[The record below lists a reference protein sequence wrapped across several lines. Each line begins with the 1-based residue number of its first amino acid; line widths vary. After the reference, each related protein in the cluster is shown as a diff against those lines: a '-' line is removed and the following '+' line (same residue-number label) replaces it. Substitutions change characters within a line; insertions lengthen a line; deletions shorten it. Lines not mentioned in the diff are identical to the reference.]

1 VPPRTTD
8 TTCARTDDEPLTED
22 PAQLLLMPPLAARRS
37 RQAPRD
43 DRRGGASRH
52 VREVFGSLTSGSEPT
67 ISTGTASSTGLP
79 LNRKEQYYTATVLPM
94 IIASDGFAYLHRFLD
109 LCGLPVGR
117 FDDHGRAGNQKLQ
130 FFTEY
135 NLAES
140 LRDDDR
146 HRFPD
151 PRSPIPGPGTT
162 PLTSCS
168 PVPTGF

>member
-1 VPPRTTD
+1 
-8 TTCARTDDEPLTED
+8 
-22 PAQLLLMPPLAARRS
+22 MPPLAARRS